1 MKRSQKKRANLRV
14 SFVIQDG
21 PIAETILNIA
31 DAMYA
36 NFIAMSA
43 HGRSGVLRWLL
54 CSMAD
59 RAVRIALCQLC

>member
-36 NFIAMSA
+36 NFMAMSP
-43 HGRSGVLRWLL
+43 RV
-54 CSMAD
+54 D
-59 RAVRIALCQLC
+59 REYCAGYCAVWPTEL